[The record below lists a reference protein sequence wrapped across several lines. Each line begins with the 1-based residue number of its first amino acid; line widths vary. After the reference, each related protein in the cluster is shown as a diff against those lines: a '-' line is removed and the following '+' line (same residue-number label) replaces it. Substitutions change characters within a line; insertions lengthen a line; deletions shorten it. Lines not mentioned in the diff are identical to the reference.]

1 MSRPTL
7 TKYYDPKS
15 RDKGIHLFV
24 YIEILKYL
32 WDVCFYDFHVWTN
45 FANDVKH
52 LDFLL
57 YQVPSVMCISPNI

>member
-32 WDVCFYDFHVWTN
+32 WDVFFDDFHV
-45 FANDVKH
+45 
-52 LDFLL
+52 
-57 YQVPSVMCISPNI
+57 